1 MFGVLAHPSA
11 PRLCSALA
19 LRGRPM
25 CALPPPMSALTS
37 PALPFTLAGNL
48 LKVTEGEHAG
58 KLCLLDFGLVAE
70 VPPADREAMVSAT
83 IHLANRDWPALIDD
97 FVALEFLPADCDRG
111 VIIPVMD
118 RVLSPYLRG
127 GGAKSFNFQV
137 RGPEVVAVGGSG
149 SELGRGRWR
158 WARSTGRV
166 GGGRA
171 AGLLCV
177 SPPGADPGA
186 RAWSASL
193 EGCAT
198 VPGVSPASVR
208 RKARRSAPPT

>member
-1 MFGVLAHPSA
+1 MGADLFSPAPRPSA
-11 PRLCSALA
+11 PSPSSAPAPHAHPACAPAPRTPA
-19 LRGRPM
+19 LT
-25 CALPPPMSALTS
+25 LPPL
-37 PALPFTLAGNL
+37 LFLLLGNL

-97 FVALEFLPADCDRG
+97 FVALEFLPANCDRG

-137 RGPEVVAVGGSG
+137 RGEHVHVLVGLAGESG
-149 SELGRGRWR
+149 AWDAL
-158 WARSTGRV
+158 
-166 GGGRA
+166 GGRFDGGPGPSA
-171 AGLLCV
+171 VLSLP
-177 SPPGADPGA
+177 SPFSARA
-186 RAWSASL
+186 RAW
-193 EGCAT
+193 CAT
-198 VPGVSPASVR
+198 CA
-208 RKARRSAPPT
+208 